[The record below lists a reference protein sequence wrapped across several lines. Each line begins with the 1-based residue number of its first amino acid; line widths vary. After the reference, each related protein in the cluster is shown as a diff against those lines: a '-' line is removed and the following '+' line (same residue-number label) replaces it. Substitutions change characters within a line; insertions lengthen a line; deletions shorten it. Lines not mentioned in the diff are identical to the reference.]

1 MLCRYLFTHTFI
13 STHTHT
19 NSSTKSPHH
28 HQRRMHFNYY
38 IKHHLKIVY
47 HVNSNTAS
55 LIFQGYETSLVAQ
68 MVKHLLT
75 MRETRV
81 WYLGWEDPLE
91 KEMATYSSTLAWK
104 IPWMEEPGRLQSMG
118 WLRVG
123 HDWATS
129 LSLFTFMHWRRKWQ
143 PTPVFLPGESH
154 GWRSLVGYSPW
165 GHKESD
171 TTERLHLHFEWKFRP
186 LLAK

>member
-47 HVNSNTAS
+47 HVNSNTSS

-91 KEMATYSSTLAWK
+91 KEMATHYSTLAWK
-104 IPWMEEPGRLQSMG
+104 MPWTEEHGSLHTVHGVAKSKTRLE
-118 WLRVG
+118 WL
-123 HDWATS
+123 HS
-129 LSLFTFMHWRRKWQ
+129 LMRYPTKWVALDLFNQKR
-143 PTPVFLPGESH
+143 FLSIF
-154 GWRSLVGYSPW
+154 SFSII
-165 GHKESD
+165 K
-171 TTERLHLHFEWKFRP
+171 TEK
-186 LLAK
+186 